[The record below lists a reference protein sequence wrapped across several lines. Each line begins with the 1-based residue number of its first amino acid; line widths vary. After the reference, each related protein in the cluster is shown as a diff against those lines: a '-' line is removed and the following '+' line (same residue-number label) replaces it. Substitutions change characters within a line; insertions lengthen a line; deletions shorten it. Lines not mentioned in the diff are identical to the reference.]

1 MKNLDILIVRIMPFI
16 LYLTFGIYLI
26 LGWCRVDTSI
36 LSEFHGNS
44 ALYALS
50 LYLISLSNK
59 RYHCKWNRAMYLFL
73 IIVPIFNFSD
83 AVFDY
88 IPDRDC
94 YLAVITGAFALTGLW
109 SAYKAIGHFILT
121 YRRKHGKRNGKQT
134 KV

>member
-1 MKNLDILIVRIMPFI
+1 MKNLDILIVRVLPFA
-16 LYLTFGIYLI
+16 LYLIFGIYLLCEWI
-26 LGWCRVDTSI
+26 GIDTLNIYHLHS
-36 LSEFHGNS
+36 NS

-73 IIVPIFNFSD
+73 IAVPIFNFSD

-109 SAYKAIGHFILT
+109 SAYKAIEHFILT
-121 YRRKHGKRNGKQT
+121 YRRKHGKRRK
-134 KV
+134 